1 MAKKI
6 LYVASTFGHLKS
18 FHLPY
23 MERLLS
29 LGSQV
34 YAMGAGDSSGL
45 PEGVQTI
52 SMPFQKKMASFEN
65 FKCAWRICNLIR
77 KEKYDLVSVHTS
89 LAAFFTRLGILLSGR
104 RPWVINTVHGYLF
117 DSRTSAP
124 KKMLLLAAEKLT
136 QPVTNVVAV
145 MNRQDEQIARQ
156 HRLYKDQLVYLD
168 GMGIDTTRF
177 VSTSD
182 TEKKMQ
188 ELRKK
193 MGLTPQDF
201 VMVCA
206 AEFSNRKN
214 QVFLV
219 RALPKLRENGIPCHL
234 ILAGDGER
242 LEEIRA
248 LSLQLSVEQY
258 VHLPGY
264 TRDLAPY
271 FYLSDVSVSASR
283 IEGLPFQIMEAMACG
298 LPVIASRIK
307 GHEDL
312 VESNVNGF
320 LFDFDD
326 QNGFCDAVRQIY
338 QDRDIRKHMGE
349 IGKKK
354 IERYRLEK
362 VLPENMKKLYEK
374 K

>member
-77 KEKYDLVSVHTS
+77 KEEYDLVSVHTS

-104 RPWVINTVHGYLF
+104 HPWVINTVHGYLF

-349 IGKKK
+349 IGKEK